1 MFLSLPRDHGEGGPR
16 KRWKGHKEKTVPNVR
31 QSPYFFAR
39 APKNMPASSYCGA
52 ITILPLWSM

>member
-31 QSPYFFAR
+31 QSPYFFV
-39 APKNMPASSYCGA
+39 
-52 ITILPLWSM
+52 